1 MSATAEG
8 GRKPK
13 RAMYKVVLLGNPRVG
28 KSNLLARLNDD
39 SFSPDNSNTVG
50 IEFVTKTM
58 TVDGEA
64 VKAQIWDTAGQER
77 FSTMMGTYYRKAK
90 GALLLFSVTDRE
102 SFVDAEAWRQQ
113 VTELAEPDIEVLLV
127 GNKVDVQE
135 SRKVSPEEAQTM
147 ADKYGMHY
155 LETSAKTGKN
165 VGRAFQIIVERALSV
180 WGAVG
185 EAVITPH
192 RTSARLG
199 VHRKQKASGGSHSHK
214 RSNSITLGSKKKDEE
229 DADVFAELEN
239 TCCSG

>member
-165 VGRAFQIIVERALSV
+165 VGRAFQIIVER
-180 WGAVG
+180 
-185 EAVITPH
+185 
-192 RTSARLG
+192 